1 MSEHQTVF
9 LSTGDYFL
17 LQGFNL
23 PEGDDR
29 DVLATMLR
37 RKLDA
42 AIVTFPADV
51 GSDVITTG
59 CKVRYRI
66 GGVRT
71 EERTLV
77 AGPNDPAGG
86 LALCLTSPRGMAL
99 IGMSVGQSVIVP
111 LADGSH
117 ETLLVEEVSRP
128 EASDRA
134 AEGGDSTEPPTQILP
149 FTAQQPFRDR
159 ASGPTEHGDDPGP
172 SAA

>member
-29 DVLATMLR
+29 DVVATMLR

-51 GSDVITTG
+51 GPDVIMTG
-59 CKVRYRI
+59 CKVLYRI
-66 GGVRT
+66 DGVRI

-77 AGPNDPAGG
+77 AGRNDPADG

-99 IGMSVGQSVIVP
+99 IGMSVGQSVVVV
-111 LADGSH
+111 LADGTR
-117 ETLLVEEVSRP
+117 ETLRVEDVCHP
-128 EASDRA
+128 KALGYA
-134 AEGGDSTEPPTQILP
+134 TAGDHFVGAPYLDPAHP
-149 FTAQQPFRDR
+149 DATALRDQ
-159 ASGPTEHGDDPGP
+159 AGVLTEHGDDPGP